1 MQMEFTAAE
10 SFTCYTLAMDNRDNA
25 GGETIILRPEGRYA
39 IWQDDALPRLDERQ
53 FNPGGYERA
62 QPIAGKGGR
71 GGAWFVD
78 TAAGMAVLKHY
89 RRGGWA
95 ALVSTDRYLFRDA
108 SASRSHREF
117 LFLRHLRSEG
127 LPVPEPL
134 AAFCL
139 SRFGLYRAALLT
151 RRIAGARSLVEA
163 VHAQDAP
170 WAKIGAVLARFHAL
184 AVRHADLN
192 ANNILIDA
200 DGAVHVIDWDK
211 GRLNPNRNGWPEAVL
226 ARLVRSLYK
235 EAGGSDRNYLESG
248 IEAMTREYRGKMP

>member
-1 MQMEFTAAE
+1 
-10 SFTCYTLAMDNRDNA
+10 MDNSGTDS
-25 GGETIILRPEGRYA
+25 GDTIILRPEGRYA
-39 IWQDDALPRLDERQ
+39 IRQADALPRLDERQ
-53 FNPGGYERA
+53 FNPRGYQRVEA
-62 QPIAGKGGR
+62 IVGKGGR

-78 TAAGMAVLKHY
+78 TAAGTAVLKHY

-95 ALVSTDRYLFRDA
+95 ALASTDRYLFRGA

-163 VHAQDAP
+163 VRAQDAP

-184 AVRHADLN
+184 AIRHADLN

-200 DGAVHVIDWDK
+200 DDAVHFIDWDK
-211 GRLNPNRNGWPEAVL
+211 GRIDHCENGWPEAVL
-226 ARLVRSLYK
+226 ARLIRSLHKENSGSGRAYL
-235 EAGGSDRNYLESG
+235 EAG
-248 IEAMTREYRGKMP
+248 IAAMTSGYRRKMP